1 MSRSGAVQ
9 VLALFCF
16 LVACNQ
22 ERSVAETRSDDS
34 AAVSAHTTVDSFPA
48 VPDSAWIDVSGPT
61 FIGFFRPRTN
71 EELERD
77 FGLTEL
83 LDHFAYN
90 LGISTDSLESL
101 GFRVDMSPRD
111 TLWLRAAT
119 RRWHFVRDPDSSQV
133 GFYVTSPDGRHTV
146 RYGSGTTFSL
156 RELGREFLR
165 SVPAE
170 SR

>member
-1 MSRSGAVQ
+1 
-9 VLALFCF
+9 
-16 LVACNQ
+16 
-22 ERSVAETRSDDS
+22 
-34 AAVSAHTTVDSFPA
+34 
-48 VPDSAWIDVSGPT
+48 VSGPT

-77 FGLTEL
+77 FGLAEL

-101 GFRVDMSPRD
+101 GFRVEMSSSD

-119 RRWHFVRDPDSSQV
+119 RRWRFVRDPDSSQV
-133 GFYVTSPDGRHTV
+133 GFYVTSPDARHTV
-146 RYGSGTTFSL
+146 RYGSGTEFSL
-156 RELGREFLR
+156 RELGREFMR
-165 SVPAE
+165 GVPAE